1 LPLQPFLRLDMLME
15 LVSAII
21 SFLIGYYALKGYRA
35 SSERGLLFLHFGFVI
50 LGVSML
56 LRVITTVYVVSIFGE
71 EPIRPILEFARIVY
85 PSIKLV
91 AYTLFALT
99 YTYQAKIMS
108 EMKGVTPAVLFLLLY
123 NPFLELLAIVLLA
136 YVMVQSI
143 INYAVKRTS
152 GAMLVSLGF
161 TCMFF
166 SHLFFLFATDDAPF
180 RYILGHFINLIGFLC
195 LLIMLVQVSQAE

>member
-1 LPLQPFLRLDMLME
+1 MLME

-21 SFLIGYYALKGYRA
+21 SFLIGYYALKGYKTT
-35 SSERGLLFLHFGFVI
+35 SERGMLFLHFGFVI

-71 EPIRPILEFARIVY
+71 EPIKPILEFVRVVY

-99 YTYQAKIMS
+99 YTYQAKVTS
-108 EMKGVTPAVLFLLLY
+108 ELKAATPAVAFLLLY
-123 NPFLELLAIVLLA
+123 NPLLELLAIVLLA

-143 INYAVKRTS
+143 IKYAVKRSSST
-152 GAMLVSLGF
+152 MLVSFGF
-161 TCMFF
+161 SCMFIG
-166 SHLFFLFATDDAPF
+166 HLFFLFATDDTPF
-180 RYILGHFINLIGFLC
+180 RYVLGHFINLIGFLF
-195 LLIMLVQVSQAE
+195 LLIMLMQVNKAE